1 MKNLITAIKL
11 LVYSFLL
18 IMSIII
24 LFTSCS
30 AVKKDK
36 TTTKEEIK
44 TETSNKSTVDKTEE
58 SNVKKTE
65 TTTVDDKN
73 ETITK
78 ETTYEPIDSSKPA
91 SITDPDGRKTDLNNS
106 KKTTRETT
114 QKNNS
119 KTAVAKASD
128 ENHKAELSELSESDS
143 KSEAKKADEA
153 IQVDR
158 KAWNYWNVL
167 WLLIPAG
174 VIYFVWKNKA
184 KIIEWFNGLWFI

>member
-1 MKNLITAIKL
+1 MKINLSDILRIL
-11 LVYSFLL
+11 LYALFF
-18 IMSIII
+18 SIVV
-24 LFTSCS
+24 LCYSCS

-44 TETSNKSTVDKTEE
+44 TETSNKSIVDKTEE

-73 ETITK
+73 ETVTK

-114 QKNNS
+114 QKNNT

-128 ENHKAELSELSESDS
+128 EFHKSELSELSESDS

-158 KAWNYWNVL
+158 KAWSPWNL
-167 WLLIPAG
+167 IWLLIPIAL
-174 VIYFVWKNKA
+174 IWWIWNNKT